1 MNVST
6 SRPRGE
12 PGQWEP
18 GDYTAF
24 VHVIEKMTE
33 QQSGDL
39 VDAASYVAGDMNV
52 SISHWL
58 IDVTL
63 AKAPERLWIAYQNEN
78 MNFGKRLVGMESQLW
93 LKRISGLAQIH

>member
-12 PGQWEP
+12 PGRWEP
-18 GDYTAF
+18 GDYAAF
-24 VHVIEKMTE
+24 IHVIEKMTE
-33 QQSGDL
+33 RQSGDL
-39 VDAASYVAGDMNV
+39 VDAASHVAGDMNV

-63 AKAPERLWIAYQNEN
+63 AKALERFWMTYRIED
-78 MNFGKRLVGMESQLW
+78 MDVETRPVGMESQLW